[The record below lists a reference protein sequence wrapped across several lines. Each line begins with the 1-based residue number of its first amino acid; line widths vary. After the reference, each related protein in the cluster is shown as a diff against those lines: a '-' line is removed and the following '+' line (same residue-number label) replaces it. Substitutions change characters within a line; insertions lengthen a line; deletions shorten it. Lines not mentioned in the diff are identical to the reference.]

1 MRSSGLGRNFLFTI
15 TGMMVPVAISLI
27 TIPLY
32 IHHLGE
38 SRYGVLT
45 IIWLL
50 LGYFGFLDMG
60 LSRASANALA
70 KLRDGKADERALVLA
85 SSLSLNLGLGIVG
98 GALIYFA
105 GGYAFRSHFDLTP
118 EIWAELSGVM
128 IWVAAMLPV
137 ALLSGVA
144 IGALEAQEKFL
155 SVNILQTVGSAA
167 GQIVPALCAVYLAPD
182 LSLIIPVAFAVRL
195 ISGLAVFSHLL
206 RSERLPFYRFDSQ
219 WARNLLRY
227 GAWVSVTN
235 IVGPV
240 LTSLDQFLVGM
251 KLGTAAVTHY
261 SVPMNLT
268 SRIQIIAVA
277 LSRVVFPRLS
287 AYERDAAI
295 ELAEKAVVAL
305 AYLFGAA
312 CIGALF
318 LIGPFLALWISPE
331 FAEITTPIA
340 QTLMIGTW
348 INGLAFISLSLLQG
362 QGRPDLAAKMHLLEL
377 LPFIAILW
385 LMIQQFGLPGAAAAW
400 VLRVAVDALLLFHL
414 SGLRVRRLLTVLPA
428 GLAILAVQAIVMSQ
442 LVLSLPVAV
451 ACAVAAA
458 GLLLLLGIAI
468 DPTVR
473 AFTRRVVASS
483 LRRGK

>member
-1 MRSSGLGRNFLFTI
+1 MRANGLGRNFLFTI
-15 TGMMVPVAISLI
+15 IGMTVPVAISLI

-70 KLRDGKADERALVLA
+70 RLRNGSIEERAGVLA
-85 SSLSLNLGLGIVG
+85 SSLHLNLGLGLLG
-98 GALIYFA
+98 GLLIYFG

-118 EIWAELSGVM
+118 EIWAELDAVM
-128 IWVAAMLPV
+128 IWVAAMLPL

-144 IGALEAQEKFL
+144 IGALEAQERFL
-155 SVNILQTVGSAA
+155 AVNLLQMGGTAA
-167 GQIVPALCAVYLAPD
+167 GQVIPALCAVYLAPD

-195 ISGLAVFSHLL
+195 LSALVVFIHLL
-206 RSERLPFYRFDSQ
+206 RVEPVPLHRFDKG
-219 WARNLLRY
+219 WARDLLRY

-235 IVGPV
+235 IVGPI
-240 LTSLDQFLVGM
+240 LTSLDQFLVGV

-268 SRIQIIAVA
+268 GRIQIIAAA
-277 LSRVVFPRLS
+277 LSRVLFPRLS

-295 ELAEKAVVAL
+295 ELAERAVVAL

-312 CIGALF
+312 CIGAQF
-318 LIGPFLALWISPE
+318 LVGPFLAVWISPE
-331 FAEITTPIA
+331 FAGIATPVA
-340 QTLMIGTW
+340 QILIIGTW
-348 INGLAFISLSLLQG
+348 INGLAFISLSLVQG
-362 QGRPDLAAKMHLLEL
+362 QGRPDVAAKIHLLEL
-377 LPFIAILW
+377 LPFVAILW
-385 LMIQQFGLPGAAAAW
+385 LMIQQFGLPGAAMAW

-414 SGLRVRRLLTVLPA
+414 SGLRPRRLLAVLPA
-428 GLAILAVQAIVMSQ
+428 GIAILAAQA
-442 LVLSLPVAV
+442 LVLTTPLPLLTAL
-451 ACAVAAA
+451 VAAVLA
-458 GLLLLLGIAI
+458 AIILLGLGLVI

-473 AFTRRVVASS
+473 AFAGRS
-483 LRRGK
+483 LRAIRQRVG